1 MSTKK
6 VAVEGLGEVTLYK
19 RRGAR
24 HVRLSVAA
32 GNQVRITI
40 PIWAPYKVGM
50 DFLQTK
56 LEWVQSQL
64 KPVNLLIDGQQI
76 GKAHRLKFV
85 TSTSK
90 TITTRVYNTEIMVGL
105 PKGMPYDN
113 SIAQGKAHK
122 ACVRALK
129 GQAERLLPQR
139 LDALAKQHGFSYNSV
154 TIKQLKGR
162 WGSCSQH
169 QDIVLNCFL
178 MKLPWELID
187 YVLVHELVHTRIM
200 AHGPV
205 FWAEMAKY
213 VPKLTAIRKLI
224 RTYQPTL

>member
-1 MSTKK
+1 MSTKR
-6 VAVEGLGEVTLYK
+6 VEVEGLGQVTLYK

-32 GNQVRITI
+32 GNQVRVTI

-50 DFLQTK
+50 DFLRTK
-56 LEWVQSQL
+56 LDWVQSQL
-64 KPVNLLIDGQQI
+64 KPMHLLHDGQQI

-85 TSTSK
+85 ASTGK
-90 TITTRVYNTEIMVGL
+90 IVTTRVYNTEIMIGL
-105 PKGMPYDN
+105 PKGMAFD
-113 SIAQGKAHK
+113 SLAAQDKAHK

-129 GQAERLLPQR
+129 GQAAKLLPQR
-139 LDALAKQHGFSYNSV
+139 LETLAKQHGFTYRSV

-187 YVLVHELVHTRIM
+187 YVIVHELVHTRIM